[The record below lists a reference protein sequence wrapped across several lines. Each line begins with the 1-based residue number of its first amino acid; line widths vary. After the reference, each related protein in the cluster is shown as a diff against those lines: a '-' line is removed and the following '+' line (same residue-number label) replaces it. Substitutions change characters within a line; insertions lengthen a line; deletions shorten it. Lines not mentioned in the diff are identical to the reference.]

1 MPIEKKKEFLINCA
15 YYGIWTAVIF
25 FTVRFAFK
33 YLLPFIVAYFVA
45 LMLHKPI
52 KFISEKTK
60 IAYKISSIICIG
72 CFYAVAVTAIFM
84 MGYQLRILVKNV
96 FFILPQFYT
105 ETFLPMV
112 ENWVSR
118 LYRRFAFADPQWQPA
133 IDRLAESAGTAL
145 QNISVTVISKLSSVT
160 TSLPSVFAG
169 IIIAVVA
176 SFFISRD
183 YENIIAF
190 VKSKMP
196 SKLKG
201 VAGGVAES
209 GVSTA
214 KAYLRSYAIIMCIT
228 FCELSVG
235 FLLLRVKM
243 GIVIAFATAVF
254 DILPVLGLG
263 AVLWR
268 WRIYSFAVG
277 NTAFGAG
284 LVIMYCI
291 ITVVRNIIEPKIVSG
306 RVGLPPVVTL
316 AAMFCG
322 LKLMGVTGMILLPV
336 VIVIVKQISSQG
348 IIKINF

>member
-1 MPIEKKKEFLINCA
+1 M
-15 YYGIWTAVIF
+15 
-25 FTVRFAFK
+25 
-33 YLLPFIVAYFVA
+33 
-45 LMLHKPI
+45 
-52 KFISEKTK
+52 
-60 IAYKISSIICIG
+60 
-72 CFYAVAVTAIFM
+72 
-84 MGYQLRILVKNV
+84 KNV

-228 FCELSVG
+228 I
-235 FLLLRVKM
+235 LRIVC
-243 GIVIAFATAVF
+243 GIFTF
-254 DILPVLGLG
+254 EGENG
-263 AVLWR
+263 HCN
-268 WRIYSFAVG
+268 RI
-277 NTAFGAG
+277 
-284 LVIMYCI
+284 CH
-291 ITVVRNIIEPKIVSG
+291 SG
-306 RVGLPPVVTL
+306 V
-316 AAMFCG
+316 
-322 LKLMGVTGMILLPV
+322 
-336 VIVIVKQISSQG
+336 
-348 IIKINF
+348 

>member
-1 MPIEKKKEFLINCA
+1 MS
-15 YYGIWTAVIF
+15 G
-25 FTVRFAFK
+25 
-33 YLLPFIVAYFVA
+33 LP
-45 LMLHKPI
+45 
-52 KFISEKTK
+52 
-60 IAYKISSIICIG
+60 
-72 CFYAVAVTAIFM
+72 
-84 MGYQLRILVKNV
+84 LRILNG
-96 FFILPQFYT
+96 
-105 ETFLPMV
+105 
-112 ENWVSR
+112 
-118 LYRRFAFADPQWQPA
+118 QPA

-190 VKSKMP
+190 VKSGGCH

-263 AVLWR
+263 AVLWP

-277 NTAFGAG
+277 NTS
-284 LVIMYCI
+284 L
-291 ITVVRNIIEPKIVSG
+291 R
-306 RVGLPPVVTL
+306 
-316 AAMFCG
+316 CG
-322 LKLMGVTGMILLPV
+322 IGYNVLYNHRCP
-336 VIVIVKQISSQG
+336 QY
-348 IIKINF
+348 NRA